1 MKRIAVLLLLF
12 CFSSLSFAQIANQD
26 TFQVTDIRV
35 EGTYRVSAGTIFASL
50 PLRVGDVVNQFS
62 LREATR
68 ELFKTGLFETIEI
81 GRDGNVL
88 VITVGEL
95 PAISEITIDG
105 NKAIKTDDLMRSMR
119 DNGLAEG
126 QILKRATLEGLSQS
140 LEREYVN
147 QGRYGAFVKSEVIDQ
162 PNNQVKVEILVNE
175 GEEARIKHIN
185 IVGNEAFDTEILME
199 LFELKTSGWFSWLS
213 GNDKY
218 SNEKLRGDVERLE
231 SFYLDRGYLQFDL
244 QSPLVSMSPDKEAI
258 YITINIDEGEVFT
271 VNEVTLA
278 GDPVLGEDV
287 IRQYIVMR
295 EGQTFSQYLMTTS
308 SDYINTVLGNE
319 GYTFAETR
327 GIPELNEEDK
337 TVDVAFFIDPGKRA
351 YVRRIDFRGNT
362 KTADEVLRRE
372 MRQMEGGSA
381 STAKIERS
389 KERLEQLGFFKEV
402 NVETNEVPGTSDQ
415 IDVEY
420 TVEEQPSGQIGFQ
433 VGYSAGFGAQ
443 IGANIS
449 DRNWF
454 GSGNQ
459 VGFSINRNDF
469 QETYNFNYTD
479 PYYTVDGISRGFRM
493 FYQESD
499 YEDFGISAYNTDSYG
514 AALNWGYYL
523 SERSFLR
530 FGVGYTNLYID
541 PGNFSAQEILRS
553 PRPFELFPQIIVD
566 GQFAQGTPNF
576 VRQSD
581 LNNDT
586 LNTPYPTQDFD
597 PATSAFLTNNP
608 PGFIDTNGN
617 EFDTISFTLSLR
629 ESTLNRGVLATRGY
643 EQQLGLEVSLPGGN
657 PEYYTLSYNAQWF
670 KPLTE
675 SLTLR
680 LRTNLGYAGSY
691 GDTTEVP
698 FFKHYYAGG
707 FGSVRGFERN
717 TLGPRSTPFE
727 QFIPF
732 DSDGNAVPD
741 AYILCDAVGG
751 SCAEADNVFASQ
763 GFGRNDRPAGGNLLV
778 EGSIEV
784 LFPLPFVKDQR
795 TVQSAFFIDAGN
807 VFDTN
812 CEENFQLSCQ
822 KFRFEGISSA
832 AGIGLTWLSGF
843 GPLTFSVSKALHK
856 QELEEDE
863 FFEFSLGTS
872 F

>member
-1 MKRIAVLLLLF
+1 MKRIFLLF
-12 CFSSLSFAQIANQD
+12 LIVLSPLAIAQSDN
-26 TFQVTDIRV
+26 FQVSDIRV

-50 PLRVGDVVNQFS
+50 PIRVGDVVNGLS
-62 LREATR
+62 LRNATR
-68 ELFKTGLFETIEI
+68 ELFATGLFENIEI

-88 VITVGEL
+88 VINVSEL
-95 PAISEITIDG
+95 PAISEISIDG

-119 DNGLAEG
+119 DNGLSEG

-147 QGRYGAFVKSEVIDQ
+147 QGRYGASVTADVTDQ

-175 GEEARIKHIN
+175 GEEARIKQIN
-185 IVGNEAFDTEILME
+185 IVGNTVFDNEDLLD

-244 QSPLVSMSPDKEAI
+244 ESPLVSMSPDKEAI
-258 YITINIDEGEVFT
+258 YITINIDEGEVFKI
-271 VNEVTLA
+271 NEITLA
-278 GDPVLGEDV
+278 GDPVLDEDV
-287 IRQYIVMR
+287 VRQYIVMR
-295 EGQTFSQYLMTTS
+295 EGQVFSQYLMTTS
-308 SDYINTVLGNE
+308 SEYINQILGNQ

-381 STAKIERS
+381 STARIERS

-402 NVETNEVPGTSDQ
+402 NVETSEVPGTSDQ

-420 TVEEQPSGQIGFQ
+420 SVEEQPSGSIGFQ
-433 VGYSAGFGAQ
+433 VGYSQGFGANV
-443 IGANIS
+443 GANIS

-454 GSGNQ
+454 GSGNE
-459 VGFSINRNDF
+459 VAFSVNTNVYQKSYDF
-469 QETYNFNYTD
+469 SFTD
-479 PYYTVDGISRGFRM
+479 PYYTSDGVSRGFRL
-493 FYQESD
+493 FYREQNF
-499 YEDFGISAYNTDSYG
+499 EDFGVQIFDQDTYG
-514 AALNWGYYL
+514 AAMNFGYPI

-530 FGVGYTNLYID
+530 FGLSYRNLRIQPD
-541 PGNFSAQEILRS
+541 LFSAQEIVSS
-553 PRPFELFPQIIVD
+553 PVLFSNVPFN
-566 GQFAQGTPNF
+566 GGTPSF
-576 VRQSD
+576 VTQSQ
-581 LNNDT
+581 
-586 LNTPYPTQDFD
+586 LNTDTGTPWASTPFD
-597 PATSAFLTNNP
+597 SDASFITNNP
-608 PGFIDTNGN
+608 PGFLTENGN
-617 EFDTISFTLSLR
+617 EFNTFSVTFSLV
-629 ESTLNRGVLATRGY
+629 ESTLNRGILATRGHQNRLSM
-643 EQQLGLEVSLPGGN
+643 ELSLPGGD
-657 PEYYTLSYNAQWF
+657 PEYFKILYDGQYF
-670 KPLTE
+670 KPLTD

-680 LRTNLGYAGSY
+680 LRANLGYVGAY

-698 FFKHYYAGG
+698 FFEHFYAGG

-717 TLGPRSTPFE
+717 TLGPRATPYE
-727 QFIPF
+727 QFLLF
-732 DSDGNAVPD
+732 DANGNGVQD
-741 AYILCDAVGG
+741 TYVVCDAV
-751 SCAEADNVFASQ
+751 ADTNIPTASQRCTDNTGFFASQ
-763 GFGRNDRPAGGNLLV
+763 RIGRDDLPAGGNLLI
-778 EGSIEV
+778 ETSIEV

-795 TVQSAFFIDAGN
+795 TVQSAFFIDTGN

-812 CEENFQLSCQ
+812 CQEDFQRSCTDVS
-822 KFRFEGISSA
+822 FDGLSSA

-843 GPLTFSVSKALHK
+843 GPLTFSVSKPLQK
-856 QELEEDE
+856 QELDEDE